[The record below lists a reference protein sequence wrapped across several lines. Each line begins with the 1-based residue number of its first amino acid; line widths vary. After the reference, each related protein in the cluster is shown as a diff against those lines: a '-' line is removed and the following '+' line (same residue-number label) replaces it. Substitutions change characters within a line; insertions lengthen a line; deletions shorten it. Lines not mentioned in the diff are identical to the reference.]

1 MNKNRNKSTG
11 KNSKFQ
17 KNHFKQGRSNRQ
29 RETHEDDLSDV
40 CHKMSIESSEDEH
53 SHTESDDSSDDS
65 CTELDLNFTVAM
77 WDMKHCDPKK
87 CSGRKLA
94 RHNLIKILK
103 LGERFRGICLTP
115 VGVQCV
121 SKADHHI
128 IEENG
133 AAVVDCSWAKIE
145 ETPFAK
151 MKTNHPRL
159 LPFLI
164 AANPINYGKP
174 CKLSCVE
181 ALAAT
186 FIIAGFP
193 KEAKFYLGKFS
204 WGRTFLTLNAEL
216 LDLYKACETS
226 TEVVKAQN
234 DYLERIERE
243 RDVPNYPDFP
253 PSEDDLTEED
263 EEEAKGEKESEEKEK
278 VKDKS
283 QQKGEEEICSMD
295 PKKDKTEEEIPATD
309 PPMTDTSQHGG
320 VGS

>member
-1 MNKNRNKSTG
+1 MNKNRNKATG
-11 KNSKFQ
+11 KNFPKFQ

-29 RETHEDDLSDV
+29 RGTHEDDLSDV
-40 CHKMSIESSEDEH
+40 CHKMSIESSSEEEEH
-53 SHTESDDSSDDS
+53 SHCESDDSSEDS
-65 CTELDLNFTVAM
+65 CTDVDINFTVAM

-121 SKADHHI
+121 SKADHEI
-128 IEENG
+128 IQENG

-145 ETPFAK
+145 ETPFSK

-186 FIIAGFP
+186 FIISGFP

-204 WGRTFLTLNAEL
+204 WGRTFFHFE
-216 LDLYKACETS
+216 C
-226 TEVVKAQN
+226 
-234 DYLERIERE
+234 
-243 RDVPNYPDFP
+243 
-253 PSEDDLTEED
+253 
-263 EEEAKGEKESEEKEK
+263 
-278 VKDKS
+278 
-283 QQKGEEEICSMD
+283 
-295 PKKDKTEEEIPATD
+295 
-309 PPMTDTSQHGG
+309 
-320 VGS
+320 

>member
-11 KNSKFQ
+11 RKCKYQ
-17 KNHFKQGRSNRQ
+17 KNNFKHSRGSKQSEAEGSG
-29 RETHEDDLSDV
+29 DLSDV
-40 CHKMSIESSEDEH
+40 CHRLNIDGSDAEEDSENSHSESGE
-53 SHTESDDSSDDS
+53 SSDDS
-65 CTELDLNFTVAM
+65 CTDVDIQFPVAM

-121 SKADHHI
+121 SKADHDI
-128 IEENG
+128 IQENG

-145 ETPFAK
+145 ETPFNK

-193 KEAKFYLGKFS
+193 KEAKFYLDKFK
-204 WGRTFLTLNAEL
+204 WGRTFLTLNEEL
-216 LDLYKACETS
+216 LDLYKACDTS
-226 TEVVKAQN
+226 TDVVKVQN
-234 DYLERIERE
+234 EYLKKI
-243 RDVPNYPDFP
+243 
-253 PSEDDLTEED
+253 
-263 EEEAKGEKESEEKEK
+263 EEERNMPNGK
-278 VKDKS
+278 
-283 QQKGEEEICSMD
+283 
-295 PKKDKTEEEIPATD
+295 
-309 PPMTDTSQHGG
+309 
-320 VGS
+320 